1 MLAMVKD
8 GLAIFREG
16 MILGVLGL
24 FVLAPQLVGERL
36 AKAGFTKLS
45 VGGLELNLGQFN
57 REVAALNAVERARE
71 LVAAP
76 GIQASPD
83 VEAARAQLDVSAR
96 ELRVSVANSAAAVA
110 AVAPS
115 GALPQSGWMFLGTL
129 YPDRD
134 EWRPDTGDWRT
145 TRTVQQPYDQ
155 IRPGQRLS
163 VRTAVNLRDGP
174 GRPDGTAGTVLTAL
188 RPGQQVIVRD
198 LAAPFTVP
206 TTAPDAPGRRV
217 WSRVEIAPASG
228 G

>member
-1 MLAMVKD
+1 MLVVLKD
-8 GLAIFREG
+8 ALAIFREG
-16 MILGVLGL
+16 MILLVLGL

-76 GIQASPD
+76 GGEVSSE

-96 ELRVSVANSAAAVA
+96 DLRLSVANSAAAVA
-110 AVAPS
+110 AIAPA

-134 EWRPDTGDWRT
+134 EWRPDTSDWRT

-174 GRPDGTAGTVLTAL
+174 GRADGTAGAVLTAL
-188 RPGQQVIVRD
+188 RPGQQIVVRD
-198 LAAPFTVP
+198 VAAPFTVLP
-206 TTAPDAPGRRV
+206 SAPDSPGRRI
-217 WSRVEIAPASG
+217 WARVEIVPASG
-228 G
+228 S